1 MKILT
6 TTQIRSVDTH
16 TIANEPIHSIDL
28 MERASIAFVEAYL
41 CIPLGQSLVTVVCG
55 QGNNGGDG
63 LAIARLLK
71 QRNYQVEVWLVKLG
85 PRYSVD
91 NKTNLKRWKELG
103 GVLEIEESGQLKELA
118 PKGVIIDALFG
129 SGIGREVSGLAA
141 EVINIINK
149 SSCIVVAVDMPS
161 GLFGEQANPPGA
173 IMEADYTLSFQV
185 PKLAF
190 FLPQNQK
197 YVGEW
202 RILDIGLDQQF
213 IGKLQVDQFTVD
225 LPLIQGFQRDQH
237 KFAHKGNFGHALLVV
252 GAKGKMGAAVLAAK
266 AALRG
271 GLGLLTIHSPSCGY
285 QIMQIAVP
293 EAMCQLDADEEKC
306 TEVPVSDAITTI
318 GVGPGLGTAKETV
331 KGFKKLLE
339 NTHNPMVIDADG
351 LNIIS
356 QYREC
361 LQLLPQQ
368 SILTPHPKEFQRLAG
383 EATDD
388 YHRLQLQ
395 VEFTKRYEVIV
406 IYKGAHTTVALPNG
420 KLFFNTTGNSGMA
433 TAGSGDVLTGLITGL
448 LTRTKDPVLAAV
460 VGVYLHGLAG
470 DLAAKA
476 NSKPALTAG
485 DIIQQIGPAIR
496 ISNLQL

>member
-1 MKILT
+1 MRILT
-6 TTQIRSVDTH
+6 TTQIRSADTY

-41 CIPLGQSLVTVVCG
+41 NIPVGQSRVTVVCG

-63 LAIARLLK
+63 LAIARLLG

-85 PRYSVD
+85 PRNSAD
-91 NKTNLKRWKELG
+91 NTTNLKRWKEFG
-103 GVLEIEESGQLKELA
+103 GVVEIEESGQLKELV

-129 SGIGREVSGLAA
+129 SGISRKINGLPA
-141 EVINIINK
+141 EVIKIINK
-149 SSCIVVAVDMPS
+149 CSCLVVAVDMPS
-161 GLFGEQANPPGA
+161 GLFAEQANPMGA
-173 IMEADYTLSFQV
+173 IIEADFTLSFQM

-197 YVGEW
+197 FVGDW
-202 RILDIGLDQQF
+202 QILDIGLDQQF
-213 IGKLQVDQFTVD
+213 IGQMQVDKFSVD
-225 LPLIQGFQRDQH
+225 LPLIQSFQRVDH

-271 GLGLLTIHSPSCGY
+271 GLGLLTIHSPSCGL
-285 QIMQIAVP
+285 QIIQVAVP
-293 EAMCQLDADEEKC
+293 EAMSQVDADEEKC
-306 TEVPVSDAITTI
+306 TEVPVSEAITTI

-339 NTHNPMVIDADG
+339 NAHEPMVIDADG

-356 QYREC
+356 QQREC
-361 LQLLPQQ
+361 LHLLPQQ
-368 SILTPHPKEFQRLAG
+368 SILTPHPKEFQRLVG

-388 YHRLQLQ
+388 YIRLKIQ
-395 VEFTKRYEVIV
+395 VEFARRYGVIMV
-406 IYKGAHTTVALPNG
+406 YKGAHTTVALPNG

-470 DLAAKA
+470 DLAAEA
-476 NSKPALTAG
+476 NSKSALTAG

-496 ISNLQL
+496 NANLQL